1 MKTIQDADQKEFIG
15 EYGFEEFS
23 YLGEFSLLP
32 KRRVEEDILDEVDE
46 LNLHYV
52 LLIQHDLAQH
62 LEEVIYY
69 VTYQLLAEDRVVNV
83 VQKGL
88 D

>member
-15 EYGFEEFS
+15 EYGFEELS

-46 LNLHYV
+46 LNLHNV
-52 LLIQHDLAQH
+52 LLIQNDLTQH
-62 LEEVIYY
+62 LEEVIHD
-69 VTYQLLAEDRVVNV
+69 VTDQLLAEDRVIDV